1 MRGLV
6 IDASVARSEAILV
19 EDAAALYAPDVI
31 DLEVANMLR
40 KAVIRGAMDAGAAN
54 EEIAAWAVNDV
65 QRFPHAPRLPA
76 VWAMRHNITPY
87 DAAYVALA
95 IDLGVPLVTADRRLA
110 AAAENYCEVIVV
122 E

>member
-6 IDASVARSEAILV
+6 IDASVAGSESNLI
-19 EDAAALYAPDVI
+19 EDATVLYAPDVI
-31 DLEVANMLR
+31 DLEVASMLR
-40 KAVIRGAMDAGAAN
+40 KTVIRRALDAGEADK
-54 EEIAAWAVNDV
+54 EVAAWAINDV
-65 QRFPHAPRLPA
+65 QRFPHAPLLAA

-95 IDLGVPLVTADRRLA
+95 VELDVPLVTADRRLA
-110 AAAENYCEVIVV
+110 AAAERYCEVIVV

>member
-6 IDASVARSEAILV
+6 IDASVARSEALLV
-19 EDAAALYAPDVI
+19 EDAVALYAPEVI

-40 KAVIRGAMDAGAAN
+40 KAVMRRSLEAGAAD

-65 QRFPHAPRLPA
+65 QRFPHAPRLAA

-87 DAAYVALA
+87 DASYVALA
-95 IDLGVPLVTADRRLA
+95 VELDVPLVTADRRLA
-110 AAAENYCEVIVV
+110 AVAARYCEVIVV
-122 E
+122 D

>member
-1 MRGLV
+1 MNGFV
-6 IDASVARSEAILV
+6 IDASVAGSYSALID
-19 EDAAALYAPDVI
+19 DASALYAPEII
-31 DLEVANMLR
+31 DLEFANLLR
-40 KAVIRGAMDAGAAN
+40 KSVIRRVREALDAD

-76 VWAMRHNITPY
+76 VWTMRHNITPY

-95 IDLGVPLVTADRRLA
+95 IELDVPLVTADRRLA
-110 AAAENYCEVIVV
+110 AAAERYCEVILV